1 MSEPAARQ
9 TTEAWTTRRLLA
21 WMTESFTKRGID
33 APKLC
38 AEILLSTSL
47 GCERLALYM
56 QADREATPEQL
67 NTLRALAQ
75 RALAHEPV
83 QYLTGEAWFYGVR
96 LTVDRRVLIP
106 RPETETIVDL
116 ALEHLKA
123 LPGETATT
131 PALVADV
138 CTGSGAIACAIA
150 KHARTATL
158 LATDLSAEA
167 LEVARAN
174 ATTCGLA
181 DRVEFAHGD
190 MLAPLQGRADFEVI
204 CSNPPYIPDDE
215 WADVEPNVR
224 NHEPEMALRGGA
236 DGLDLVRPL
245 LAGAI
250 DLLKPGGL
258 LLVEIASSRAGE
270 AESLAKARGYESV
283 QIVRDLAARPRVLRA
298 VRPS

>member
-9 TTEAWTTRRLLA
+9 TTEPWTTRRLLA

-33 APKLC
+33 SPKLC
-38 AEILLSTSL
+38 AEILLSTAL

-96 LTVDRRVLIP
+96 LTVDSRVLIP

-123 LPGETATT
+123 RASDPDSA
-131 PALVADV
+131 PLVADI

-150 KHARTATL
+150 RHAKAATL

-174 ATTCGLA
+174 AAACGIA
-181 DRVEFAHGD
+181 DRVEFARGD
-190 MLAPLQGRADFEVI
+190 MLAPLDGRGDFEVI

-215 WADVEPNVR
+215 WADVEPNVKD
-224 NHEPEMALRGGA
+224 HEPEMALRGGA

-258 LLVEIASSRAGE
+258 LLIEIASSRAGE
-270 AESLAKARGYESV
+270 AEALAKARGYEGV
-283 QIVRDLAARPRVLRA
+283 TILRDLAARPRVVRA